1 MVYCIVF
8 ACFSGLVLAGGLLC
22 CVCCLGCGYV
32 GLLCRR
38 VRFGVW
44 LRDLVGFTPVVLL
57 YCMMVL
63 FGLVVLG
70 CLLSVRLFVGCLGCF
85 DCVVV

>member
-1 MVYCIVF
+1 M
-8 ACFSGLVLAGGLLC
+8 
-22 CVCCLGCGYV
+22 
-32 GLLCRR
+32 
-38 VRFGVW
+38 W